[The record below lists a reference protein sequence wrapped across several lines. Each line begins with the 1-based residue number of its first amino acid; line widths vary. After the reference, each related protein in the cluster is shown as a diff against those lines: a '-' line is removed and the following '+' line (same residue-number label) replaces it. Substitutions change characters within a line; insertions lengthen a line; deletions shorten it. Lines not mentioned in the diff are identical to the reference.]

1 MATKGRIPI
10 PKSQKEISNSLVT
23 PYEPLGKGNP
33 NGSIS
38 TDINRGEKISF
49 RGDNTKPFNL
59 GIQDIDEAIF
69 YYFNNVIKPFVTQ
82 NGQRIAVP
90 IKYGN
95 PERWK
100 DIQKDGYYRDDKGK
114 IMAPLIVVTRNSMT
128 NEKLLSKLDTNNP
141 NNYDFFQKTYT
152 KQNAYNKFNLLNT
165 SHSPTKE
172 LYAVVVPDFVT
183 IAYSCLIYTY
193 YTDQLNKI
201 IESVNYAAN
210 SYWGDPERFKFNALI
225 DSFDMSTEIPSNDQ
239 RTVKATFNITL
250 KGYLIP
256 DVMQKDLAA
265 SKKLYSP
272 SKIIF
277 TTETVTTDPKSDSY
291 L

>member
-33 NGSIS
+33 NGPVS
-38 TDINRGEKISF
+38 TDIKRGEKVSF
-49 RGDNTKPFNL
+49 REDNTKPFNL

-82 NGQRIAVP
+82 NGQRLAVP

-128 NEKLLSKLDTNNP
+128 NEKLLSKLDANNP

-183 IAYSCLIYTY
+183 VSYSCLIYTY

-225 DSFDMSTEIPSNDQ
+225 DSFDMSTEVPSNDQ
-239 RTVKATFNITL
+239 RTVKATFNLNL

-256 DVMQKDLAA
+256 DVMQKDLKA

-277 TTETVTTDPKSDSY
+277 NTETVTTNLK
-291 L
+291 